1 MHFHLPKPLHGWRE
15 FAGEVAIIV
24 IGVLI
29 ALFFEEVVQRWDWD
43 NKVHAAETAM
53 QRETFWDNA
62 PEMIQ
67 RAAIQPCIDAQLDA
81 IRTAAENGRP
91 RAEVAGLVDRLYLP
105 FVTFDTVAEQNA
117 TASDVPTHMPKD
129 RVDLWTQAYA
139 MVPMIDASNATEGA
153 DAAKITAT
161 KRTGGPLSLP
171 EQMAL
176 LQAVEAVRSDGR
188 RMLSGIS
195 WSMTVLP
202 KLHGTVDKVR
212 LEQFM
217 SSARLH
223 YGNCVRDL
231 PPDWPATL
239 LPPLAPG
246 PAPGLAVTHVIS
258 PVASSHEADKGTQ
271 PESST

>member
-43 NKVHAAETAM
+43 HKVSAAEVAM

-67 RAAIQPCIDAQLDA
+67 RAVVQPCIDAQLDA
-81 IRTAAENGRP
+81 IRSAVESGKP
-91 RAEVAGLVDRLYLP
+91 RKEVAGLVDRLYLP
-105 FVTFDTVAEQNA
+105 FVTFDTVAHENA
-117 TASDVPTHMPKD
+117 TASDVSTHMAKD

-139 MVPMIDASNATEGA
+139 MVPMIDETNAIESA
-153 DAAKITAT
+153 DAAKIEAM
-161 KRTGGPLSLP
+161 KRTGGPLSLS
-171 EQMAL
+171 EQMEL
-176 LQAVEAVRSDGR
+176 LQAVESVRSDGR
-188 RMLSGIS
+188 RMLAGIG

-202 KLHGTVDKVR
+202 KLDGTVDKVR
-212 LEQFM
+212 LAQFM
-217 SSARLH
+217 DSARLH
-223 YGNCVRDL
+223 YGTCVRDL

-239 LPPLAPG
+239 LPPLPNG
-246 PAPGLAVTHVIS
+246 LAPGLPVSHIVA
-258 PVASSHEADKGTQ
+258 PVASSHEADA
-271 PESST
+271 STLWPKA